1 MATGKI
7 RWIASDIDGVLTD
20 GTVWLDTAGNE
31 QKRIFMRDL
40 DAVGVG
46 RRAGL
51 DFVFITGEDNLLA
64 QTLAKR
70 FGVERLV
77 TGAKDK
83 LAALQAFCREE
94 TLDLAKLCYIGDSDR
109 DAAAIAWAG
118 WGVAPA
124 DGSEAARQAADHVT
138 GSDGGRGVLAEVVN
152 LIVKDRKLQ
161 PI

>member
-1 MATGKI
+1 MDIGKI

-20 GTVWLDTAGNE
+20 GHVWLDAAGNE

-64 QTLAKR
+64 QSIAKR
-70 FGVERLV
+70 FGVERIE

-83 LAALQAFCREE
+83 LAAVQAFCRKEA
-94 TLDLAKLCYIGDSDR
+94 LDLEQLCYIGDSDR
-109 DAAAIAWAG
+109 DAPAIAWVG
-118 WGVAPA
+118 LGVTPA

-152 LIVKDRKLQ
+152 LIVKDRK
-161 PI
+161 